1 MAANGADSGHFRM
14 SGIEIRS
21 NVWFWLLLVSPYEI
35 YYVLATDEEIQRLSE
50 LSAAMAGFA
59 ALPNNSRPPLGHLRA
74 IARSGIF
81 DGLRL
86 CRREAFA
93 DLLGAA
99 RGIKR
104 RLRVALELR
113 HHLACDQFV
122 AAHCC

>member
-1 MAANGADSGHFRM
+1 MCLFKSSRPALHPVM
-14 SGIEIRS
+14 SEGM
-21 NVWFWLLLVSPYEI
+21 SPYEI
-35 YYVLATDEEIQRLSE
+35 YYVLATDEEIQRLNE
-50 LSAAMAGFA
+50 LSAAIAGFA
-59 ALPNNSRPPLGHLRA
+59 ALPNNSSPPLGHLRA

-86 CRREAFA
+86 CRRKAFA

-113 HHLACDQFV
+113 HNLACDQFV
-122 AAHCC
+122 AAHGC